1 MSSIYTAFCNNTTDL
16 QSVVNDIDRYD
27 RKRVLPGNFVRANS
41 DSSDPEY
48 HLYHLHN
55 SGDVSGQFYL
65 DGKEMTKVSDG
76 PNAVGEYRYTASTD
90 LLEYYDNGTTPSA
103 LNSSVLEAGQD
114 WDTLKTTVCKEQAD
128 LMRSYLDRPIY
139 KRANTTYQGAS
150 ERNYDF
156 IIVRINAIL
165 ACADLVRGHD
175 PEKAQII
182 EEMATNPDGT
192 GLLDKLKR
200 REYVMSNETSFA
212 SEKGVIQEISLHNS
226 TTGYLEDIKLHGPPN
241 VDYDEVRVVISTGGT
256 FALGTTSPVK
266 YDVYVKNS
274 NGIRM
279 NKVVNAEQ
287 VNGDYQVLAY
297 GARIRFQAGYY
308 VAADEW
314 SIIFQ
319 SDELPVG
326 TIKSGQVYR

>member
-1 MSSIYTAFCNNTTDL
+1 MSSIYSAFCNNTTDL
-16 QSVVNDIDRYD
+16 QSVVSDIDKYD
-27 RKRVLPGNFVRANS
+27 RKRVLMTNFVASGTSN
-41 DSSDPEY
+41 
-48 HLYHLHN
+48 LYYLHN
-55 SGDVSGQFYL
+55 AGYVDQLYM
-65 DGKEMTKVSDG
+65 DGAEQTKVSDT
-76 PNAVGEYRYTASTD
+76 PNAMNEYEYDSNSDRLQVYIGGSSASDMNTRVF
-90 LLEYYDNGTTPSA
+90 ES
-103 LNSSVLEAGQD
+103 GQD
-114 WDTLKTTVCKEQAD
+114 WSGLKTTVCKEQAD

-156 IIVRINAIL
+156 IVVRINAIL
-165 ACADLVRGHD
+165 AFADLVRSHD
-175 PEKAQII
+175 PDKADEI
-182 EEMATNPDGT
+182 EAMATNPDGS

-212 SEKGVIQEISLHNS
+212 SEKGVIQEISLNGS
-226 TTGYLEDIKLHGPPN
+226 TTGYIEDIMLHGPPN

-256 FALGTTSPVK
+256 FALGTSSPVK

-279 NKVVNAEQ
+279 QKVVDAEQ
-287 VNGDYQVLAY
+287 VNGDYQSLAY
-297 GARIRFQAGYY
+297 GARIRFQAGVY
-308 VAADEW
+308 VADDEW

-326 TIKSGQVYR
+326 TIKSGQIYR

>member
-1 MSSIYTAFCNNTTDL
+1 MSSIYSAFCNNSTDL
-16 QSVVNDIDRYD
+16 QSVVSDIDKYD
-27 RKRVLPGNFVRANS
+27 RKRVLMTNFVAS
-41 DSSDPEY
+41 GTSS
-48 HLYHLHN
+48 LYYLHN
-55 SGDVSGQFYL
+55 AGYVDQFYM
-65 DGKEMTKVSDG
+65 DGAEQTKVSDT
-76 PNAVGEYRYTASTD
+76 PNAMNEYEYDSNSDRLQVYIGGSSASDMNTR
-90 LLEYYDNGTTPSA
+90 
-103 LNSSVLEAGQD
+103 VFEAGQD
-114 WDTLKTTVCKEQAD
+114 WSGLKTTVCKEQAD

-156 IIVRINAIL
+156 IVVRINAIL
-165 ACADLVRGHD
+165 ACADLVRSHD
-175 PEKAQII
+175 PDKADEI
-182 EEMATNPDGT
+182 EAMATNPDGS

-212 SEKGVIQEISLHNS
+212 SEKGVIQEISLNSS
-226 TTGYLEDIKLHGPPN
+226 TTGYIEDIKLHGPPN

-256 FALGTTSPVK
+256 FALGTSSPVK

-279 NKVVNAEQ
+279 QKVVDAEQ
-287 VNGDYQVLAY
+287 VNGDYQSLAY
-297 GARIRFQAGYY
+297 GARIRFQAGVY
-308 VAADEW
+308 VADDEW

-326 TIKSGQVYR
+326 TVKSGQIYR

>member
-1 MSSIYTAFCNNTTDL
+1 MSSIYSAFCNNSTDL
-16 QSVVNDIDRYD
+16 QSVVSDIDKYD
-27 RKRVLPGNFVRANS
+27 RKRVLMTNFVASGTSN
-41 DSSDPEY
+41 
-48 HLYHLHN
+48 LYYLHN
-55 SGDVSGQFYL
+55 AGYVDQLYM
-65 DGKEMTKVSDG
+65 DGAEQTKVSDT
-76 PNAVGEYRYTASTD
+76 PNAMNEYEYDSNSDRLQVYIGGSSASDMNTR
-90 LLEYYDNGTTPSA
+90 
-103 LNSSVLEAGQD
+103 VFEAGQD
-114 WDTLKTTVCKEQAD
+114 WSGLKTTVCKEQAD

-156 IIVRINAIL
+156 IVVRINAIL
-165 ACADLVRGHD
+165 ACADLVRSHD
-175 PEKAQII
+175 PDKADEI
-182 EEMATNPDGT
+182 EAMATNPDGS

-212 SEKGVIQEISLHNS
+212 SEKGVIQEISLNSS
-226 TTGYLEDIKLHGPPN
+226 TTGYIEDIKLHGPPN

-256 FALGTTSPVK
+256 FALGTSSPVK

-279 NKVVNAEQ
+279 QKVVDAEQ
-287 VNGDYQVLAY
+287 VNGDYQSLAY
-297 GARIRFQAGYY
+297 GARIRFQAGGY
-308 VAADEW
+308 VADDEW

-326 TIKSGQVYR
+326 TVKSGQIYR

>member
-1 MSSIYTAFCNNTTDL
+1 MSSIYSAFCNNTTDL
-16 QSVVNDIDRYD
+16 QSVVSDIDKYD
-27 RKRVLPGNFVRANS
+27 RKRVLMTNFVASGTSN
-41 DSSDPEY
+41 
-48 HLYHLHN
+48 LYYLHN
-55 SGDVSGQFYL
+55 AGYVDQLYM
-65 DGKEMTKVSDG
+65 DGAEQTKVSDT
-76 PNAVGEYRYTASTD
+76 PNAMNEYEYDSNSDRLQVYIGGSSASDMNTRVF
-90 LLEYYDNGTTPSA
+90 ES
-103 LNSSVLEAGQD
+103 GQD
-114 WDTLKTTVCKEQAD
+114 WSGLKTTVCKEQAD

-156 IIVRINAIL
+156 IVVRINAIL
-165 ACADLVRGHD
+165 ACADLVRSHD
-175 PEKAQII
+175 PEKAEEI
-182 EEMATNPDGT
+182 ESMATNPDGT

-212 SEKGVIQEISLHNS
+212 SEKGVIQEISLNGS
-226 TTGYLEDIKLHGPPN
+226 TTGYIEDIMLHGPPN

-256 FALGTTSPVK
+256 FALGTSSPVK

-279 NKVVNAEQ
+279 QKVVDAEQ
-287 VNGDYQVLAY
+287 VNGDYQSLAY
-297 GARIRFQAGYY
+297 GARIRFQAGVY
-308 VAADEW
+308 VADDEW

-326 TIKSGQVYR
+326 TIKSGQIYR

>member
-1 MSSIYTAFCNNTTDL
+1 MSSIYSAFCNSTTDL
-16 QSVVNDIDRYD
+16 QSVVSDIDKYD
-27 RKRVLPGNFVRANS
+27 RKRVLAPNFTTTDTSN
-41 DSSDPEY
+41 
-48 HLYHLHN
+48 LYQLN
-55 SGDVSGQFYL
+55 NTGFIGQLYK
-65 DGKEMTKVSDG
+65 DGVEMTAVTDT
-76 PNAVGEYRYTASTD
+76 PNANNEYNYSSSTD
-90 LLEYYDNGTTPSA
+90 SFQFFLASSSVSA
-103 LNSSVLEAGQD
+103 LNSAVFESGQD
-114 WDTLKTTVCKEQAD
+114 WDTLKSTVCKEQAD

-165 ACADLVRGHD
+165 ACADLVRSSD
-175 PEKAQII
+175 PEKADVI
-182 EEMATNPDGT
+182 EAMAISPNGD

-212 SEKGVIQEISLHNS
+212 SEKGVIQEISLNGS
-226 TTGYLEDIKLHGPPN
+226 TTGYVEDIKLHGPPA

-274 NGIRM
+274 EGLRM
-279 NKVVNAEQ
+279 HKVVDAEQ
-287 VNGDYQVLAY
+287 VNGDYQPLAY
-297 GARIRFQAGYY
+297 GARIRFQAGVY
-308 VAADEW
+308 VANDEW

-326 TIKSGQVYR
+326 TIKSGQIYR

>member
-1 MSSIYTAFCNNTTDL
+1 MSSIYSAFCNNSTDL
-16 QSVVNDIDRYD
+16 QSVVSDIDKYD
-27 RKRVLPGNFVRANS
+27 RKRVLMTNFVASGTSN
-41 DSSDPEY
+41 
-48 HLYHLHN
+48 LYYLHN
-55 SGDVSGQFYL
+55 AGYVDQLYM
-65 DGKEMTKVSDG
+65 DGAEQTKVSDT
-76 PNAVGEYRYTASTD
+76 PNAMNEYEYDSNSDRLQVYIGGSSASDMNTR
-90 LLEYYDNGTTPSA
+90 
-103 LNSSVLEAGQD
+103 VFEAGQD
-114 WDTLKTTVCKEQAD
+114 WSGLKTTVCKEQAD

-156 IIVRINAIL
+156 IVVRINAIL
-165 ACADLVRGHD
+165 ACADLVRSHD
-175 PEKAQII
+175 PEKAEEI
-182 EEMATNPDGT
+182 ESMATNPDGT

-212 SEKGVIQEISLHNS
+212 SEKGVIQEISLNGS
-226 TTGYLEDIKLHGPPN
+226 TTGYIEDIMLHGPPN

-256 FALGTTSPVK
+256 FALGTSSPVK

-279 NKVVNAEQ
+279 QKVVDAEQ
-287 VNGDYQVLAY
+287 VNGDYQSLAY
-297 GARIRFQAGYY
+297 GARIRFQAGVY
-308 VAADEW
+308 VADDEW

-326 TIKSGQVYR
+326 TIKSGQIYR

>member
-1 MSSIYTAFCNNTTDL
+1 MSSIYSAFCNNTTDL
-16 QSVVNDIDRYD
+16 QSVVSDIDKFD
-27 RKRVLPGNFVRANS
+27 RKRVLAPNFTTTDTSN
-41 DSSDPEY
+41 
-48 HLYHLHN
+48 LYQLN
-55 SGDVSGQFYL
+55 NTGFIGQLYK
-65 DGKEMTKVSDG
+65 DGVEMTVVTDT
-76 PNAVGEYRYTASTD
+76 PNADNEYNYSSSTD
-90 LLEYYDNGTTPSA
+90 SFQFFLASSSVSA
-103 LNSSVLEAGQD
+103 LNSAVFESGQD
-114 WDTLKTTVCKEQAD
+114 WDTLKSTVCKEQAD

-165 ACADLVRGHD
+165 ACADLVRSSD
-175 PEKAQII
+175 PEKADVI
-182 EEMATNPDGT
+182 EAMAISPDGD

-212 SEKGVIQEISLHNS
+212 SEKGVIQEISLNGS
-226 TTGYLEDIKLHGPPN
+226 TTGYVEDIKLHGPPA

-274 NGIRM
+274 EGLRM
-279 NKVVNAEQ
+279 HKVVDAEQ
-287 VNGDYQVLAY
+287 VNGDYQPLAY
-297 GARIRFQAGYY
+297 GARIRFQAGVYH
-308 VAADEW
+308 ASDEF

-326 TIKSGQVYR
+326 TIKSGQIYR

>member
-1 MSSIYTAFCNNTTDL
+1 MDCDE
-16 QSVVNDIDRYD
+16 Q
-27 RKRVLPGNFVRANS
+27 
-41 DSSDPEY
+41 
-48 HLYHLHN
+48 
-55 SGDVSGQFYL
+55 
-65 DGKEMTKVSDG
+65 TKVSDT
-76 PNAVGEYRYTASTD
+76 PNAMNEYEYDSNSDRLQVYIGGSSASDMNTR
-90 LLEYYDNGTTPSA
+90 
-103 LNSSVLEAGQD
+103 VFEAGQD
-114 WDTLKTTVCKEQAD
+114 WSGLKTTVCKEQAD

-156 IIVRINAIL
+156 IVVRINAIL
-165 ACADLVRGHD
+165 ACADLVRSHD
-175 PEKAQII
+175 PDKADEI
-182 EEMATNPDGT
+182 EAMATNPDGS

-212 SEKGVIQEISLHNS
+212 SEKGVIQEISLNSS
-226 TTGYLEDIKLHGPPN
+226 TTGYIEDIKLHGPPN

-256 FALGTTSPVK
+256 FALGTSSPVK

-279 NKVVNAEQ
+279 QKVVDAEQ
-287 VNGDYQVLAY
+287 VNGDYQSLAY
-297 GARIRFQAGYY
+297 GARIRFQAGVY
-308 VAADEW
+308 VADDEW

-326 TIKSGQVYR
+326 TVKSGQIYR

>member
-1 MSSIYTAFCNNTTDL
+1 
-16 QSVVNDIDRYD
+16 VVSDIDKYD
-27 RKRVLPGNFVRANS
+27 RKRVLAPNFTTTDTSN
-41 DSSDPEY
+41 
-48 HLYHLHN
+48 LYQLN
-55 SGDVSGQFYL
+55 NTGFIGQLYK
-65 DGKEMTKVSDG
+65 DGVEMTAVTDT
-76 PNAVGEYRYTASTD
+76 PNADNEYNYSSSTD
-90 LLEYYDNGTTPSA
+90 SFQFFLASSSVSA
-103 LNSSVLEAGQD
+103 LNSAVFESGQD
-114 WDTLKTTVCKEQAD
+114 WDTLKSTVCKEQAD

-165 ACADLVRGHD
+165 ACADLVRSSD
-175 PEKAQII
+175 PEKADVI
-182 EEMATNPDGT
+182 EAMAISPDGD

-212 SEKGVIQEISLHNS
+212 SEKGVIQEISLNGS
-226 TTGYLEDIKLHGPPN
+226 TTGYVEDIKLHGPPA

-274 NGIRM
+274 EGLRM
-279 NKVVNAEQ
+279 HKVVDAEQ
-287 VNGDYQVLAY
+287 VNGDYQPLAY
-297 GARIRFQAGYY
+297 GARIRLQAGVY
-308 VAADEW
+308 VANDEW

-326 TIKSGQVYR
+326 TIKSGQIYR